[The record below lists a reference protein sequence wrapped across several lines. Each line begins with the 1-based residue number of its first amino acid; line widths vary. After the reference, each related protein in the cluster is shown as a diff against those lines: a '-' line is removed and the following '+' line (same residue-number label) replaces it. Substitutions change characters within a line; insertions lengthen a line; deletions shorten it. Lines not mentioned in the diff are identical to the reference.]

1 MRNDPSLK
9 TIFTYEAET
18 VPNKE
23 SVLSPMRT
31 FEILLISLNVLTLV
45 ITLGKRGKA
54 GKLLLAMSGTALI
67 FLVLQLTVEHYR
79 WQMVPAYT
87 LTFFLLLWSALQ
99 LRSHSYRLRH
109 PGLKVTAVILGTIYM
124 VVAIGL
130 PVLLPV
136 FEIAKPSGPY
146 AIGTATY
153 HWIDDK
159 RAEKLTEDPSDKRQL
174 MVQIWYPA
182 EPSGDEKIS
191 SYIPDLSGL
200 KTAVQQKY
208 GVPGFFLDYLRS
220 VNTHASIKA
229 KISHAQPNYPLLLF
243 AHGFPGTRYTNT
255 SQVEELVS
263 HGYIVA
269 CIDYS
274 YHSLATVLPNKKLV
288 LLSDNVPELTDWD
301 SWDQLISETWVPD
314 SIFVLD
320 QLEQLNTKDPNGILK
335 GKINLA
341 RAGMFGHSFGGAAT
355 AQTLL
360 ADLRFKAGMNMDG
373 TLFGKGDLKDGL
385 KQPFLMMNVKTAEIN
400 SADEPNREELL
411 QIGMTREDFDFIA
424 KEIPMRKNNLLKN
437 GGYSV
442 MIDQIDHLSFT
453 DLYLLSPFFSWN
465 HQMTPR
471 KAHTIINDYTLAFF
485 DKHLKGKKDTLFD
498 RPSSPFPEVKVF
510 LPAIKEIKQP

>member
-1 MRNDPSLK
+1 M
-9 TIFTYEAET
+9 
-18 VPNKE
+18 
-23 SVLSPMRT
+23 
-31 FEILLISLNVLTLV
+31 
-45 ITLGKRGKA
+45 
-54 GKLLLAMSGTALI
+54 
-67 FLVLQLTVEHYR
+67 
-79 WQMVPAYT
+79 
-87 LTFFLLLWSALQ
+87 
-99 LRSHSYRLRH
+99 
-109 PGLKVTAVILGTIYM
+109 
-124 VVAIGL
+124 
-130 PVLLPV
+130 
-136 FEIAKPSGPY
+136 
-146 AIGTATY
+146 
-153 HWIDDK
+153 
-159 RAEKLTEDPSDKRQL
+159 
-174 MVQIWYPA
+174 
-182 EPSGDEKIS
+182 
-191 SYIPDLSGL
+191 
-200 KTAVQQKY
+200 
-208 GVPGFFLDYLRS
+208 
-220 VNTHASIKA
+220 
-229 KISHAQPNYPLLLF
+229 
-243 AHGFPGTRYTNT
+243 
-255 SQVEELVS
+255 EELVS

-400 SADEPNREELL
+400 RADEPNREELL

-465 HQMTPR
+465 QPMTPR

-510 LPAIKEIKQP
+510 LPAIKEIKRP